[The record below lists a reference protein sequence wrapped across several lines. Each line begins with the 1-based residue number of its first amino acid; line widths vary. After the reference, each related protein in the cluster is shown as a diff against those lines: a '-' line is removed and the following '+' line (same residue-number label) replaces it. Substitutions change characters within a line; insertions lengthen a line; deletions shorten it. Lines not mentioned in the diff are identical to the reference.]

1 MKNVKRKKKGFT
13 LIELLATVTIL
24 GIITTSVFVSYNK
37 YLANAKERYFKS
49 QENTVTLS
57 GKEYFT
63 DYRSKLPKNIGEKT
77 FVTIDSLYSKKY
89 ISRLK
94 DYDGNICTSNDNN
107 SNRVYSYKVAD
118 GIYLYYSEIDCN
130 GYKTN
135 ADTKAPTI
143 VFTPNKSVTN
153 KNITVTMTVKD
164 NVKAEYY
171 SYDIIKNGAVIKHES
186 AKAYTAPVTIN
197 LTEAGTYYI
206 KAKAIDSSANVT
218 EKTSGKYV
226 IDRTPPDCTLI
237 KFTST
242 NSSKP
247 GTWQNKEV
255 SLKITPH
262 DDIDNWTFKNCFKQ
276 ASNATSSICK
286 VDGTNLIGAKTRQ
299 MKGAKSSIFKNNNY
313 TDNGHIYGKVIA
325 YDEAG
330 NSCTI
335 NSSEYYVDSDPP
347 VIKTK
352 SITSKDSSH
361 NILNVKIKMTITD
374 RVDKTGNKIYYR
386 LSNDNKT
393 FSSWTETTGTVST
406 DWTLAGRLD
415 GTSRTI
421 YIQAKDE
428 LGNTTRTT
436 INYTPY
442 KECTTLIS
450 KSTTGSCSVQYGFG
464 KAIVTTV
471 FTDKYSNNKCKTTTS
486 TTECC
491 VNPKTTYGS
500 WGGCS
505 KTCGG
510 GTQSRT
516 VTVENCNH
524 KITTSVENRA
534 CNTQDCCSDVTY
546 KDGNSCTQTC
556 GGGTKN
562 QLAYSKFDGSRCPA
576 KDKSSGGSSCNTQD
590 CCKEV
595 TYKDGNACTKSCG
608 GGTKNQLAYSKYNNS
623 KRCPAKDK
631 NSGGSACNTQDCCSN
646 ITYKD
651 GTSCSKSCGG
661 GTKNRVAYS
670 AYNNQRCSSQDQ
682 KSGGSTCNTQDCCSS
697 LTYKDGAA
705 CTKSCGGGTKNLLAY
720 SKYDGSRCPAND
732 KSSGGNA
739 CNTQDCCEEVIY
751 KDGSACTK
759 SCGGGTKN
767 QLAYSKYDNS
777 KRCPA
782 KDKNSGGSS
791 CNNQDCC
798 SNITYKDGTNC
809 SKSCGGGTKNRVA
822 YSAYNNQRCSGQ
834 DLSSGGS
841 TCNTQDCC
849 YAVTYKDGNACTKS
863 CGSGTKNRLAYSKYN
878 NARCSSKD
886 LPSGGSACNT
896 QDCCSAVTYKD
907 GNACTKSCGGGT
919 KNRLAYSKYNNTR
932 CSSKDLPSG
941 GSTCNTQDCCS
952 SVHYKDGTSCTVSCG
967 GGTFNKLAYSD
978 FTNQRCSSKDQ
989 KSGGSACNTQSCC
1002 TGPKVTESSWSS
1014 CKVSGNTRVRT
1025 KTITTTYCDG
1035 TKKTETKTQDC
1046 CESVTY
1052 ADGASCTASCGGGT
1066 KNRLA
1071 KSTIDGERCPAKD
1084 LPNGGSACN
1093 NHDCCGS
1100 VHYQD
1105 GSSCSASCGG
1115 GTKNRVAYSDYNN
1128 QRCLSKDQATGGA
1141 SCNTQDCCSSVY
1153 YKDGTTCSKSCV
1165 GGTFNRFAYSNY
1177 NNQRCQG
1184 NDQSSGGAACNTNIC
1199 CAQPNTTYGDWS
1211 SCSVKCG
1218 GGTRTRSK
1226 TVTKCD
1232 GSVVTSTQ
1240 TGECNKKAC
1249 PVKLADSAH
1258 ICPEDQL
1265 KPTRKECTKKVDGKR
1280 VYNYNTLVITDVW
1293 VSGYKIRVKGYLR
1306 NNATTA
1312 TFNAY
1317 QPNRVVC
1324 IADSNNVCVK
1334 ELCQFS
1340 IATTGYAELGAKFC
1354 SFDSG
1359 AGATSTKSWAAGKYR
1374 VIVKNTSGDSD
1385 KWRFE
1390 TTPYMVNLFEV
1401 K

>member
-1 MKNVKRKKKGFT
+1 MRNIKRKKKGFT

-24 GIITTSVFVSYNK
+24 GLITTSVFVSYNK
-37 YLANAKERYFKS
+37 YLASAKERYFKS
-49 QENTVTLS
+49 QEDTVTLS

-63 DYRSKLPKNIGEKT
+63 DYRSKLPQNIGEKT

-153 KNITVTMTVKD
+153 KNITVTMTVND

-171 SYDIIKNGAVIKHES
+171 SYNIIKDGTVIKSES
-186 AKAYTAPVTIN
+186 AKAYTGPVTIS
-197 LTEAGTYYI
+197 LTEEGTYYI

-218 EKTSGKYV
+218 EKNSGKYV
-226 IDRTPPDCTLI
+226 IDRTPPDCSLI

-299 MKGAKSSIFKNNNY
+299 INGAKSSIFKNDNY
-313 TDNGHIYGKVIA
+313 TDNGHIYGRIIA

-361 NILNVKIKMTITD
+361 NILNVTIKMTITD

-393 FSSWTETTGTVST
+393 FSSWTETNGTVST
-406 DWTLAGRLD
+406 DWTLTGKLD

-428 LGNTTRTT
+428 LGNTTKTT

-500 WGGCS
+500 WGSCS

-516 VTVENCNH
+516 VTVEDCNH
-524 KITTSVENRA
+524 KITTSTESRS
-534 CNTQDCCSDVTY
+534 CNNQDCCSEVTY
-546 KDGNSCTQTC
+546 KDGKGCTKSC

-595 TYKDGNACTKSCG
+595 TYKDGNACTKACG
-608 GGTKNQLAYSKYNNS
+608 GGTKNRLAYSKYDGS
-623 KRCPAKDK
+623 KRCPAKDLS
-631 NSGGSACNTQDCCSN
+631 SGGSSCNTQDCCSTV
-646 ITYKD
+646 TYSD
-651 GTSCSKSCGG
+651 GATCSKSCGG

-670 AYNNQRCSSQDQ
+670 AYNNQRCSSKDQ
-682 KSGGSTCNTQDCCSS
+682 SSGGSACNTQDCCSS
-697 LTYKDGAA
+697 LTYKDGAV

-720 SKYDGSRCPAND
+720 SKYDGSRCSAND
-732 KSSGGNA
+732 K
-739 CNTQDCCEEVIY
+739 
-751 KDGSACTK
+751 
-759 SCGGGTKN
+759 
-767 QLAYSKYDNS
+767 
-777 KRCPA
+777 
-782 KDKNSGGSS
+782 
-791 CNNQDCC
+791 
-798 SNITYKDGTNC
+798 
-809 SKSCGGGTKNRVA
+809 
-822 YSAYNNQRCSGQ
+822 
-834 DLSSGGS
+834 
-841 TCNTQDCC
+841 
-849 YAVTYKDGNACTKS
+849 
-863 CGSGTKNRLAYSKYN
+863 
-878 NARCSSKD
+878 
-886 LPSGGSACNT
+886 PSGGSACNT
-896 QDCCSAVTYKD
+896 QDCCKEVTYKD
-907 GNACTKSCGGGT
+907 GNACTKACGGGT
-919 KNRLAYSKYNNTR
+919 KNLLAYSKYDGSR
-932 CSSKDLPSG
+932 CSSKDRTSG

-1046 CESVTY
+1046 CASVTY
-1052 ADGASCTASCGGGT
+1052 ADGASCTKSCGGGT

-1071 KSTIDGERCPAKD
+1071 KSTIDGGRCPAKD
-1084 LPNGGSACN
+1084 LTSGGSACN
-1093 NHDCCGS
+1093 TQDCCGS

-1105 GSSCSASCGG
+1105 GPSCSASCGG

-1128 QRCLSKDQATGGA
+1128 QRCSSKDQTSGGSACNQQDCCSSVYYTQGTTCSQSCGGGTYNRFAYSNYNGQRCTSKDTSTGGVA
-1141 SCNTQDCCSSVY
+1141 CNQQDCCSSVY
-1153 YKDGTTCSKSCV
+1153 YKDGTTCSKACV
-1165 GGTFNRFAYSNY
+1165 GGTLNRFAYSNY

-1211 SCSVKCG
+1211 SCSARCG
-1218 GGTRTRSK
+1218 GGTKTRSK

-1232 GSVVTSTQ
+1232 GTVINSTQ
-1240 TGECNKKAC
+1240 TKECNKKAC

-1265 KPTRKECTKKVDGKR
+1265 QPTRKECTKKVNGKR

-1293 VSGYKIRVKGYLR
+1293 VSGYNIRVKGHLK
-1306 NNATTA
+1306 NNATTG

-1317 QPNRVVC
+1317 QPGRVVC
-1324 IADSNNVCVK
+1324 IANSSNVCVK
-1334 ELCQFS
+1334 NLCTFD
-1340 IATTGYAELGAKFC
+1340 ITTTGYASLGADFC

-1359 AGATSTKSWAAGKYR
+1359 KGATSTKDWAAGKYR
-1374 VIVKNTSGDSD
+1374 VIVKNISGDSA

-1390 TTPYMVNLFEV
+1390 TTPYMVDLFEV

>member
-1 MKNVKRKKKGFT
+1 MRNIKRKKKGFT

-24 GIITTSVFVSYNK
+24 GVITTSVFVSYNK
-37 YLANAKERYFKS
+37 YLASAKERYFKS
-49 QENTVTLS
+49 QEDTVTLS

-63 DYRSKLPKNIGEKT
+63 DYRSKLPQNIGEKT

-171 SYDIIKNGAVIKHES
+171 SYDIIKDGTVIKSES
-186 AKAYTAPVTIN
+186 AKAYTGPVTIS
-197 LTEAGTYYI
+197 LTEEGTYYI

-226 IDRTPPDCTLI
+226 IDRTPPDCSLI

-242 NSSKP
+242 NSSKS

-299 MKGAKSSIFKNNNY
+299 INGAKSSIFKNDNY
-313 TDNGHIYGKVIA
+313 TDNGHIYGRIIA

-361 NILNVKIKMTITD
+361 NILNVTIKMTITD
-374 RVDKTGNKIYYR
+374 RIDKTGNKIYYR

-393 FSSWTETTGTVST
+393 FSSWTETNGTVST
-406 DWTLAGRLD
+406 DWTLTGKLD

-428 LGNTTRTT
+428 LGNTTKTT

-464 KAIVTTV
+464 TAIVTTV

-500 WGGCS
+500 WGSCS

-516 VTVENCNH
+516 VTVEDCNH
-524 KITTSVENRA
+524 KITTSTESRS
-534 CNTQDCCSDVTY
+534 CNNQDCCSEVTY
-546 KDGNSCTQTC
+546 KDGKSCTKSC

-595 TYKDGNACTKSCG
+595 TYKDGNACTKACG
-608 GGTKNQLAYSKYNNS
+608 GGTKNRLAYSKYDGS
-623 KRCPAKDK
+623 KRCPAKDLS
-631 NSGGSACNTQDCCSN
+631 SGGSSCNTQDCCSTV
-646 ITYKD
+646 TYSD
-651 GTSCSKSCGG
+651 GATCSKSCGG

-670 AYNNQRCSSQDQ
+670 AYDNQRCYSRDQ
-682 KSGGSTCNTQDCCSS
+682 SSGGSVCNTQGCCSS
-697 LTYKDGAA
+697 LTYKDGTA
-705 CTKSCGGGTKNLLAY
+705 CTKACGGGTKNLLAY
-720 SKYDGSRCPAND
+720 SKYDGSRCSAND
-732 KSSGGNA
+732 K
-739 CNTQDCCEEVIY
+739 
-751 KDGSACTK
+751 
-759 SCGGGTKN
+759 
-767 QLAYSKYDNS
+767 
-777 KRCPA
+777 
-782 KDKNSGGSS
+782 
-791 CNNQDCC
+791 
-798 SNITYKDGTNC
+798 
-809 SKSCGGGTKNRVA
+809 
-822 YSAYNNQRCSGQ
+822 
-834 DLSSGGS
+834 
-841 TCNTQDCC
+841 
-849 YAVTYKDGNACTKS
+849 
-863 CGSGTKNRLAYSKYN
+863 
-878 NARCSSKD
+878 
-886 LPSGGSACNT
+886 PSGGSACNT
-896 QDCCSAVTYKD
+896 QNCCKEVRYKD
-907 GNACTKSCGGGT
+907 GNACTKACGGGT
-919 KNRLAYSKYNNTR
+919 KNLLAYSKYDGSR
-932 CSSKDLPSG
+932 CSSKDRTSG

-1025 KTITTTYCDG
+1025 KTITITYCDG

-1052 ADGASCTASCGGGT
+1052 SDGASCTKSCGSGT
-1066 KNRLA
+1066 KNRVA
-1071 KSTIDGERCPAKD
+1071 KSTIDGGRCPAKD
-1084 LPNGGSACN
+1084 LTSGGSACN
-1093 NHDCCGS
+1093 TQDCCGS

-1128 QRCLSKDQATGGA
+1128 QRCSSKDQTSGGSACNQQDCCSSVYYTQGTTCSQSCGGGTYNRFAYSNYNGQRCTSKDTSTGGA
-1141 SCNTQDCCSSVY
+1141 ACNQQDCCSSVY
-1153 YKDGTTCSKSCV
+1153 YKDGTTCSKACV
-1165 GGTFNRFAYSNY
+1165 GGTLNRFAYSNY

-1218 GGTRTRSK
+1218 GGTRTRTK

-1249 PVKLADSAH
+1249 PVKLADKAH

-1265 KPTRKECTKKVDGKR
+1265 QPTRKECTKKVNGKR

-1293 VSGYKIRVKGYLR
+1293 VSGYNIRVKGHLK
-1306 NNATTA
+1306 NNATTG

-1317 QPNRVVC
+1317 QPGRVVC
-1324 IADSNNVCVK
+1324 IANSSNVCVK
-1334 ELCQFS
+1334 NLCTFD
-1340 IATTGYAELGAKFC
+1340 ITTTGYASLGADFC

-1359 AGATSTKSWAAGKYR
+1359 KGATSTKDWAAGKYR
-1374 VIVKNTSGDSD
+1374 VIVKNISGDSA

-1390 TTPYMVNLFEV
+1390 TTPYMVDLFEV